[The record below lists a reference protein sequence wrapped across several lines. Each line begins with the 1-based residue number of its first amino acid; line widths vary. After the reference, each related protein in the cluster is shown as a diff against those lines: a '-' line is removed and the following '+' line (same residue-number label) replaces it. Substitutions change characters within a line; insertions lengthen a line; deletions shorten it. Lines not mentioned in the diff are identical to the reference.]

1 MLLQK
6 AALCIAVGLML
17 ASPSYAATKDIVYAS
32 ESTAKS
38 MDPHDTSDTYS
49 GAIQRAMF
57 QGLLGFDENL
67 KVIPVL
73 AESYTF
79 NDTATEFT
87 FKLRKGVK
95 FHDGAPFNAEAVK
108 VNIDRMMT
116 GKYKRSSLM
125 KPVKEVTVVD
135 DSTIRFTLKEP
146 FGAFANTIA
155 HPGSL
160 IQSPKALA
168 QYGDEVSK
176 HPVGTGPFIFEDWV
190 SGDHVK
196 IKKNPDYWRGQVK
209 VDSITFKPVP
219 ESGARLAMLRAGQA
233 HYIYPMPAELQQVA
247 EKDKNIELISK
258 PSIIARYLILNTKY
272 EPLADQRVRQAINY
286 ALDKQAII
294 KIAWGG
300 AAKEVD
306 SIIPADLPFY
316 KKQQAWP
323 YDVAKAKALMK
334 EAGYEKGFKVTFLTP
349 NASNRLRATEMA
361 QQQLKEIGITGDIQ
375 SMDAASFYNKL
386 EGHKV
391 DQAKDLPFIAFG
403 GWSSSTGDADWA
415 LRPLV
420 ATEAFPPAMSN
431 FGFFSNKDVD
441 GYIQAGLASADN
453 KVRGEAYGKLQ
464 DAIWPMAPWGYLFV
478 DTLYA
483 AKVKKLKG
491 IYPMA
496 DGAFSVENAEFVD

>member
-67 KVIPVL
+67 NVIPVL

-155 HPGSL
+155 HPGSP
-160 IQSPKALA
+160 SAAGRRPPAT
-168 QYGDEVSK
+168 
-176 HPVGTGPFIFEDWV
+176 PTGPCARWWPPRPSRRRCPTSASSPTRTSTAISRPDSPRRTTRCV
-190 SGDHVK
+190 ARPTASCRTPSG
-196 IKKNPDYWRGQVK
+196 R
-209 VDSITFKPVP
+209 
-219 ESGARLAMLRAGQA
+219 
-233 HYIYPMPAELQQVA
+233 
-247 EKDKNIELISK
+247 
-258 PSIIARYLILNTKY
+258 
-272 EPLADQRVRQAINY
+272 
-286 ALDKQAII
+286 
-294 KIAWGG
+294 
-300 AAKEVD
+300 
-306 SIIPADLPFY
+306 
-316 KKQQAWP
+316 WP
-323 YDVAKAKALMK
+323 
-334 EAGYEKGFKVTFLTP
+334 
-349 NASNRLRATEMA
+349 R
-361 QQQLKEIGITGDIQ
+361 GDI
-375 SMDAASFYNKL
+375 
-386 EGHKV
+386 
-391 DQAKDLPFIAFG
+391 
-403 GWSSSTGDADWA
+403 SSSTPSM
-415 LRPLV
+415 RP
-420 ATEAFPPAMSN
+420 
-431 FGFFSNKDVD
+431 K
-441 GYIQAGLASADN
+441 
-453 KVRGEAYGKLQ
+453 
-464 DAIWPMAPWGYLFV
+464 
-478 DTLYA
+478 
-483 AKVKKLKG
+483 
-491 IYPMA
+491 
-496 DGAFSVENAEFVD
+496 